1 MEFLLILLAVVAI
14 AAVAAGPAL
23 RRRRARAE
31 LLGAGPA
38 AGPGAA
44 AAAHGFLPPE
54 QLDVRLPGPDPELLS
69 AVDEARRSQDWKPAA
84 ELLSRTHDAEQ
95 RWQRVQTLAG
105 AAVRELAE
113 APGTGGLWLR
123 HWRVV
128 APEDAGGAAVQA
140 EFLVQQALRDPSSQ
154 DYRMILE
161 EARTVCAEA
170 ARLAPEDVV
179 PLIVELGVARGMGAG
194 EAEFQSV
201 WERVVSRAPQHMGA
215 HLAALRYW
223 SAKWHGSREQADAFA
238 QRAAAGAAKGS
249 LLPALPL
256 FAVHDHLPDVN
267 LVQGLY
273 RSEVVTRAVEA
284 AQFAVLHAPSDHP
297 VLPHVRH
304 LLVWFLVNAERYPEA
319 LEQLRRVDG
328 HIGAVPWSYEA
339 DPVAA
344 YAAYRAVAMAGG
356 ESQGPANRWL

>member
-1 MEFLLILLAVVAI
+1 MEFLLILLAVLAI
-14 AAVAAGPAL
+14 CAVLAGPAL
-23 RRRRARAE
+23 RRRRAH
-31 LLGAGPA
+31 AGLTPA
-38 AGPGAA
+38 PGATA
-44 AAAHGFLPPE
+44 ASYGFLPPE

-69 AVDEARRSQDWKPAA
+69 AVEEARRTQDWKPAA
-84 ELLSRTHDAEQ
+84 EMLARTDDPEQ

-140 EFLVQQALRDPSSQ
+140 EFLVQQALRDPSSE

-161 EARTVCAEA
+161 EAGTVCAEA
-170 ARLAPEDVV
+170 ARLAPDDVV
-179 PLIVELGVARGMGAG
+179 PLIVELGLARGRGAG
-194 EAEFQSV
+194 EAEFQSA

-223 SAKWHGSREQADAFA
+223 SAKWHGSREKADAFA
-238 QRAAAGAAKGS
+238 QRAAAGAPRGS

-273 RSEVVTRAVEA
+273 RSEVVTRAIQA
-284 AQFAVLHAPSDHP
+284 AQYAAAHAPGTHP

-319 LEQLRRVDG
+319 LEQLHGVDG

-344 YAAYRAVAMAGG
+344 YTAYRALAVAGG
-356 ESQGPANRWL
+356 ESPGTANRWP

>member
-14 AAVAAGPAL
+14 CAVLAGPAL
-23 RRRRARAE
+23 RRRRARAG
-31 LLGAGPA
+31 LTA
-38 AGPGAA
+38 APGTTAESY
-44 AAAHGFLPPE
+44 GFLPPE

-69 AVDEARRSQDWKPAA
+69 AVEEARRTQDWKPAA
-84 ELLSRTHDAEQ
+84 ELLSRTPDPEQ

-113 APGTGGLWLR
+113 APGTGGMWLR

-140 EFLVQQALRDPSSQ
+140 EFLVQQALRGPSSE

-161 EARTVCAEA
+161 EARTVCEEA
-170 ARLAPEDVV
+170 ARLAPQDVV
-179 PLIVELGVARGMGAG
+179 PLIVELGVARGTGAG

-201 WERVVSRAPQHMGA
+201 WERVVARAPQHMGA
-215 HLAALRYW
+215 HLSALRYW
-223 SAKWHGSREQADAFA
+223 SAKWHGSREKADAFA
-238 QRAAAGAAKGS
+238 QRAAAGAPKGS

-273 RSEVVTRAVEA
+273 RSEVITRAVQA
-284 AQFAVLHAPSDHP
+284 AQYAVAHAPSDHP

-319 LEQLRRVDG
+319 LEQLHRVDG
-328 HIGAVPWSYEA
+328 HIGAVPWSYAA

-344 YAAYRAVAMAGG
+344 YTAYRAMAVAGG
-356 ESQGPANRWL
+356 ESGGPANRWP